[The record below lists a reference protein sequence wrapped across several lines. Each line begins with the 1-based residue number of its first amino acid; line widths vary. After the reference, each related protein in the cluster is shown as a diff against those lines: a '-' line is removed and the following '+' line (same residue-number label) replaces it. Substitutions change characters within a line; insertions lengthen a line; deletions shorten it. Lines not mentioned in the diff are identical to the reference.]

1 MASGGF
7 NKLNKVSCKGTGSIK
22 IDAPV
27 GQGMCF
33 ARVHAGSFAGA
44 AGVARLRR
52 PSGPKPR
59 IFDFGAIR
67 WGMERKRHGKRL
79 PLGDR
84 AADHSLPI

>member
-52 PSGPKPR
+52 PSGPKNQG
-59 IFDFGAIR
+59 FSTLALSAGE
-67 WGMERKRHGKRL
+67 WKERATEIDC
-79 PLGDR
+79 P
-84 AADHSLPI
+84 